1 MIINYAALAS
11 RVIELLTNPRST
23 LVAIKSE
30 PDHGRDLVLRY
41 VFLLALIPTV
51 FGFFGKLLFN
61 EGFLYSL
68 VYSILMLGVF
78 IGSVFVMGILVNSMA
93 PSFGT
98 VRDEAATFK
107 LMAYSSTPVWVAG
120 FLTLVPSLYP
130 VAIIVGFGYST
141 YLFFLGC
148 QEILETPAEKALR
161 FSIASMGTWFALV
174 LVVALVVSQ
183 IAFLLFA
190 PALVH
195 NLAQPPPKPPIVS

>member
-1 MIINYAALAS
+1 MIINYVALTN

-23 LVAIKSE
+23 LAAIKDE

-51 FGFFGKLLFN
+51 FGFVGKLLFG

-78 IGSVFVMGILVNSMA
+78 IGSVFVIGMLINTMA

-98 VRDEAATFK
+98 IRNEAAAFK
-107 LMAYSSTPVWVAG
+107 LVAYASTPVWVAG

-130 VAIIVGFGYST
+130 VAILAGFGYAT
-141 YLFFLGC
+141 YLFYIGS
-148 QEILETPAEKALR
+148 QEIMETPGEKALM
-161 FSIASMGTWFALV
+161 FSIASVGTWFAMV

-190 PALVH
+190 PVLVQEH
-195 NLAQPPPKPPIVS
+195 LPQPPIKPI